1 MIISRGKNWNAV
13 ASGRRCGAND
23 KREGGLCMKRM
34 RRVVGGALAA
44 VMLAGST
51 VSVNAANLKDV
62 FDAEYYAEQYPDLK
76 AAFGNDEKAL
86 YQHFLTY
93 GVKEGRVMN
102 PIIDV
107 VKYREQYGDLQ
118 AAFGDNW
125 DAYVEHYFAF
135 GVNEQR
141 ENGTDFDLLAYL
153 EAYGDIKEAYGN
165 DYVAV
170 AKHYAEV
177 GIAEGREEGSKEFIE
192 AREAAEAEEEAEET
206 AEAEDREEINKERV
220 ETTIYE
226 NGLRIEDYYNAKGKL
241 SKTVHYAPNGNV
253 TEFRYGYWK
262 GNGNFTHTTYNSEY
276 ITYIQVKDVRGEV
289 ILYGQYWP
297 AIGMV
302 MSSATSYGYR
312 FDVSVNEAGNYVFE
326 CKMAGYGAT
335 LEKGVYTFDP
345 NGECLT
351 QPE

>member
-1 MIISRGKNWNAV
+1 MKRVMKQLFCVAV
-13 ASGRRCGAND
+13 ASVVLLSS
-23 KREGGLCMKRM
+23 GL
-34 RRVVGGALAA
+34 
-44 VMLAGST
+44 
-51 VSVNAANLKDV
+51 SVNAAGVKDI

-76 AAFGNDEKAL
+76 AAFGNNEKAL

-241 SKTVHYAPNGNV
+241 NKTVHYAPNGNV
-253 TEFRYGYWK
+253 TEFRYGGNWK
-262 GNGNFTHTTYNSEY
+262 GYSNNRTTYNSESISY
-276 ITYIQVKDVRGEV
+276 ILVKDVRGEE
-289 ILYGQYWP
+289 ILHGENYP

-302 MSSATSYGYR
+302 MSSATSYGYG

-326 CKMAGYGAT
+326 CKMAGNGAT